1 MWVQSHLHLGAASN
15 VGVGPIARELHVICR
30 DGKVSSEKE
39 LSSYSEELFSIQVP
53 RSLYVKFL
61 PKGTKGTK
69 MRTFSP
75 TLVI

>member
-1 MWVQSHLHLGAASN
+1 MWVQFHLHLGAASN

-53 RSLYVKFL
+53 RSL
-61 PKGTKGTK
+61 
-69 MRTFSP
+69 
-75 TLVI
+75 